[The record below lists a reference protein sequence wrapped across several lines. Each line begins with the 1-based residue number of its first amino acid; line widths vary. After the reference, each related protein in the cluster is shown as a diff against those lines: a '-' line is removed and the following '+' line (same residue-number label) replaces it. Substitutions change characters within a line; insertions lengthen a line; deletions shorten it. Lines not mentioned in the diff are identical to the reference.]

1 MSRRR
6 GNWKLGPGGSG
17 VKDWRSKW
25 RGKGPFYQRDRDI
38 LAKILKKSTQTYCSG
53 IMAQVYFLLL
63 RGTMVDVANFL
74 DVYTDS
80 ILQFL
85 VLLMLSWP
93 CRKCNFR

>member
-1 MSRRR
+1 MEAWAR
-6 GNWKLGPGGSG
+6 GQWGERLEVQVERGGTFL
-17 VKDWRSKW
+17 SK
-25 RGKGPFYQRDRDI
+25 RQGYLSKNSQENSI
-38 LAKILKKSTQTYCSG
+38 ESTQTYCSG

-93 CRKCNFR
+93 CRKCNFW

>member
-1 MSRRR
+1 MSRQR
-6 GNWKLGPGGSG
+6 GNWKLGLGGSG
-17 VKDWRSKW
+17 EKDWRSKW
-25 RGKGPFYQRDRDI
+25 RGKGAFYQRDRENSI
-38 LAKILKKSTQTYCSG
+38 ESTQTYCSG

-85 VLLMLSWP
+85 ILLMLIWP
-93 CRKCNFR
+93 CKKHNFW